1 MWAGRALIYCF
12 DLDGTLCS
20 LTGGE
25 YESAEPFEDRIL
37 HVNKLFAEGH
47 TIKIFTARGAT
58 SKKPWQ
64 SLTQRQLLEWGV
76 QHHEL
81 IMGKP
86 DADLFID
93 DKAVHSDSYP
103 WD

>member
-1 MWAGRALIYCF
+1 MDRVKLIYCF
-12 DLDGTLCS
+12 DLDGTLCT
-20 LTGGE
+20 LTGGA
-25 YESAEPFEDRIL
+25 YESAEPFDNRVR
-37 HVNKLFAEGH
+37 HVNRLFREGP

-58 SKKPWQ
+58 SKKPW
-64 SLTQRQLLEWGV
+64 RQLTERQLEEWGV

-93 DKAVHSDSYP
+93 DKAVHSDSYV
-103 WD
+103 WE

>member
-1 MWAGRALIYCF
+1 MIYCF

-20 LTGGE
+20 LTDGQ
-25 YESAEPFEDRIL
+25 YEVAEPFVDRIR
-37 HVNKLFAEGH
+37 HVNKLFDEGH

-58 SKKPWQ
+58 SKIPRQ
-64 SLTQRQLLEWGV
+64 SLTERQLEEWGV
-76 QHHEL
+76 KHHEL

-93 DKAVHSDSYP
+93 DKAVHSDSFP

>member
-1 MWAGRALIYCF
+1 MIYCF

-20 LTGGE
+20 LTDGQ
-25 YESAEPFEDRIL
+25 YEVAEPFVDRIR
-37 HVNKLFAEGH
+37 HVNKLFDEGH

-58 SKKPWQ
+58 SKVPRQ
-64 SLTQRQLLEWGV
+64 SLTERQLEEWGV
-76 QHHEL
+76 RHHEL

-93 DKAVHSDSYP
+93 DKAVHSDSFP

>member
-1 MWAGRALIYCF
+1 MIYCF

-20 LTGGE
+20 LTDGQ
-25 YESAEPFEDRIL
+25 YEVAEPFVERIR
-37 HVNKLFAEGH
+37 HVNKLFDEGH
-47 TIKIFTARGAT
+47 IIKIFTARGAT
-58 SKKPWQ
+58 SKVPRQ
-64 SLTQRQLLEWGV
+64 SLTERQLEEWGV
-76 QHHEL
+76 KHHEL

-93 DKAVHSDSYP
+93 DKAVHSDSFP

>member
-1 MWAGRALIYCF
+1 MEKSLIYCF

-20 LTGGE
+20 LTDGN
-25 YESAEPFEDRIL
+25 YDLAEPFEARVL
-37 HVNKLFAEGH
+37 HVNKLFDEGH

-58 SKKPWQ
+58 SKKLWQ
-64 SLTQRQLLEWGV
+64 SLTRRQLLEWGV

-93 DKAVHSDSYP
+93 DKAIHSDSYP

>member
-1 MWAGRALIYCF
+1 MIYCF

-20 LTGGE
+20 LTGGN
-25 YESAEPFEDRIL
+25 YESARAIENRVK
-37 HVNKLFAEGH
+37 HVNRLFNEGH
-47 TIKIFTARGAT
+47 MIKIFTARGAS
-58 SKKPWQ
+58 SKKSWHE
-64 SLTQRQLLEWGV
+64 LTQRQLKEWGV
-76 QHHEL
+76 RHHEL

-93 DKAVHSDSYP
+93 DKAIHSNSYL

>member
-1 MWAGRALIYCF
+1 MIYCF
-12 DLDGTLCS
+12 DLEGTLCT
-20 LTGGE
+20 LTGGA
-25 YESAEPFEDRIL
+25 YDSAEPFDSPFER
-37 HVNKLFAEGH
+37 VNRLFRERH

-58 SKKPWQ
+58 SKKPW
-64 SLTQRQLLEWGV
+64 RQLSERQLEEWGV

-93 DKAVHSDSYP
+93 DKAVHSNSYLR
-103 WD
+103 D

>member
-1 MWAGRALIYCF
+1 MIYCF
-12 DLDGTLCS
+12 DLDGTLCT
-20 LTGGE
+20 LTGGH
-25 YESAEPFEDRIL
+25 YESAEPFAERVR
-37 HVNKLFAEGH
+37 HVNRLFLEGH

-58 SKKPWQ
+58 SKKSWAK
-64 SLTQRQLLEWGV
+64 LTQKQLKEWGI

-86 DADLFID
+86 DADAFID
-93 DKAVHSDSYP
+93 DKAIHSDSYD